1 MKTPS
6 QDRRQTELREEK
18 PPPKG
23 LDALADIVVGRV
35 RRRRSLVP
43 ALLREA
49 EAVDAL
55 EPQFEHLTDH
65 DLKAR
70 LAALAEEFR
79 RRPRPAAPIVREALA
94 GVREAARRTL
104 QLRARVVQLAG
115 ALAMHRGYLAELA
128 TGEGKTL
135 SAGLAAT
142 LAAWSGHP
150 VHLITAN
157 DYLASRD
164 AHWMGPLYRF
174 CGLDAGAVKGD
185 MEQDDRRAAYA
196 KPVTYATGKEVV
208 ADFLRDRLRLG
219 RNQHF
224 GVRVVPGIV
233 RGDLVAPAQPVMR
246 GIHTA
251 IVDESDHIL
260 VDESVTPVILSSP
273 HANEMFTRACR
284 QARDLAARLEAG
296 RDFKIDTGYRVID
309 LLPEGRRRIEE
320 MSADMPGLWKAP
332 RRSSELILQ
341 ALLAHHLYENG
352 KQYVVQNGKIVIVD
366 EFTGRLMHQR
376 TWREGLHQAVEVKEG
391 LELSDLSETSMRLSF
406 QRFFRFYQRIS
417 GMTGTAKEAAGE
429 LWRIYRLPV
438 VCIPPHRPVVRENLT
453 PRIFADEESKWR
465 AIVRSIV
472 DIHATRRP
480 VLIGVRSVRQSE
492 KLSELLQAEGLHH
505 RVLNAVRH
513 EEEANVIAEAGGEG
527 RITIA
532 TNMAGRGTDIRLS
545 HGIAESGGLH
555 VLATEF
561 HEAGRVDRQ
570 LYGRSGRQGDP
581 GSAITFGSME
591 DELAVRYLPAWV
603 RRQTARWILSGG
615 RGGAA
620 FSRLLIRAAQG
631 AAEFR
636 AFGQRREVLKT
647 DTWLEESLAF
657 GRSAIRD

>member
-1 MKTPS
+1 MPS
-6 QDRRQTELREEK
+6 PTCWWAATA
-18 PPPKG
+18 G
-23 LDALADIVVGRV
+23 VV
-35 RRRRSLVP
+35 LVVP
-43 ALLREA
+43 HLLREA
-49 EAVDAL
+49 RWWTRL
-55 EPQFEHLTDH
+55 EPEFEHLSDH
-65 DLKAR
+65 HLKER
-70 LAALAEEFR
+70 LAEFAGLFRPSPCPRSRAVRGALACSREA
-79 RRPRPAAPIVREALA
+79 RPAASNRNAW
-94 GVREAARRTL
+94 
-104 QLRARVVQLAG
+104 VVQIAG
-115 ALAMHRGYLAELA
+115 ALAAPRLPRRTA

-150 VHLITAN
+150 VHIITAN
-157 DYLASRD
+157 DYLARRD
-164 AHWMGPLYRF
+164 ARWMGPLYRF
-174 CGLDAGAVKGD
+174 CGLDAGAVGGD
-185 MEQDDRRAAYA
+185 LEQEDRRAAYA
-196 KPVTYATGKEVV
+196 RPVTYATGKEVV

-219 RNQHF
+219 RHQHF

-251 IVDESDHIL
+251 IVDEADHIL

-273 HANEMFTRACR
+273 HPNEMFTQACR

-296 RDFKIDTGYRVID
+296 RDFKIDTGYRIID
-309 LLPEGRRRIEE
+309 LLPAGRARIEA
-320 MSADMPGLWKAP
+320 MSSGMPGLWKAP
-332 RRSSELILQ
+332 RRSTELILQ
-341 ALLAHHLYENG
+341 ALLAEHLYENG
-352 KQYVVQNGKIVIVD
+352 KQYVVQGEKIVIVD

-391 LELSDLSETSMRLSF
+391 LPLSDLSETSMRLSF
-406 QRFFRFYQRIS
+406 QRFFRFYQRLS

-438 VCIPPHRPVVRENLT
+438 VCIPPHRPVIRKNLE

-465 AIVRSIV
+465 AIVQSIV
-472 DIHATRRP
+472 EVHATKRP
-480 VLIGVRSVRQSE
+480 VLVGVRSVRQSE
-492 KLSELLQAEGLHH
+492 KLSELLMGEGLHH

-532 TNMAGRGTDIRLS
+532 TNMAGRGTDILLG

-581 GSAITFGSME
+581 GSAITFGSLE
-591 DELAVRYLPAWV
+591 DELAVRYVPGWI
-603 RRQTARWILSGG
+603 RRQAARWIASGV
-615 RGGAA
+615 RGHAA
-620 FSRLLIRAAQG
+620 FARLLVRSAQR

-636 AFGQRREVLKT
+636 AFGQRRDVLKT

-657 GRSAIRD
+657 GRAAIRD